1 LRLDQGPVEA
11 ISVQTRQVKG
21 GCQCRVIF
29 PHMRIHQFRNPVFL
43 LPFVLVFLL
52 LSTTSA
58 RATTRTVTSL
68 ADSGAGTLRDAIAA
82 SGDGDLI
89 NFSVTGVISLTSG
102 ALVISKSI
110 TIAGPGPTQLEVT
123 RGNSS
128 NFRIFYIW
136 GGPAT
141 TIAVFMSGIS
151 VTNGHTVVNSGE
163 TDGGLGG
170 GILNTNA
177 TLTLSNCIINNNTAV
192 SSISDSRGGGI
203 CSFSTSALTTLT
215 VDGCTF
221 SGNNANFGG
230 AISNL
235 KSLVLKNSTLSGNS
249 ADFGGGLNT
258 SRDTAAVSNCTFVNN
273 TATSQGG
280 GASNLNGTLTVS
292 NCTFDHN
299 TSNSSGGGISNEG
312 QGNNGVG
319 NATVNNC
326 TLSGNIAPSGGGIYN
341 TGTQAG
347 NAFVQLGNTI
357 LQTGSSGANLVNNG
371 SGTSITSQGYNL
383 SNDDGGG
390 FLVATGDQKNTNP
403 QLGPLQNNGGPTL
416 TRALLT
422 GSPAQDKGKNFNG
435 PSDQRG
441 FSRPVDIASI
451 PNANGGDGSDIGA
464 VEMDTLQ
471 TGPTFVVTTTSDHD
485 DGSCSVGDCT
495 LREAIN
501 VANSASG
508 ANTISFMNSVTGV
521 ITLQS
526 GLGTLTVTD
535 SVTITGP
542 GARVLSVSGNNA
554 RRVFTFNNGSS
565 AISGLTIRDGSSTD
579 AAGSGRN
586 AVGGGVFNGQNASL
600 TITDC
605 TLTANLAQGA
615 SNATASGAGGQGDGG
630 AISNSGTM
638 TVTNCTL
645 VSNNAF
651 GGMGAD
657 ASGAMGANL
666 HGGDGGAAL
675 GAAIFNDTNAVLTIS
690 NSTVVSNI
698 ATGGAAANGQFG
710 GNGGTATAGIY
721 NNGTMTVT
729 AGTLT
734 RNRATGGAA
743 GKGSNNFNGGSVGAG
758 RGGLTSANN
767 TSVVRDTISASNVGN
782 NSFSDAAGAFA
793 SQGYN
798 LIGAGD
804 ASSGFTSTGDQLGT
818 SSAPVAAQLSLSQ
831 NNGGNTDTCA
841 LSPNSPAVD
850 KGKAFGLAFDQRG
863 FPFQRVVGSAN
874 AQGGDGSD
882 IGAFEVQPTP
892 TPTPTPTATPTAT
905 PIGTPTA
912 TPGLVANVSTR
923 LPVGTGDNVLIEGFT
938 VQGPAGS
945 TKKIIVRA
953 IGPFLAGFGITD
965 ALANPTLE
973 IHDSNNNNAI
983 VATNDDWKITQF
995 GTLITA
1001 DQSAEIAASGFA
1013 PNNDLESAIIAN
1025 LPPSSYTAVV
1035 RGVGNSVGTGVV
1047 DAFDLSPA
1055 ASARL
1060 VNIATRGLI
1069 QPGDQLM
1076 IAGFIIQNGSVRA
1089 VIKAIGPSLAAFGI
1103 TNALADTTLQ
1113 IRTPNG
1119 AIVVENDDWK
1129 VASNGTS
1136 QQAEL
1141 EATGLQPTNDL
1152 EAAVLTTLPPGQYS
1166 ALVRGKPEST
1176 GTGVVQVYF
1185 LP

>member
-1 LRLDQGPVEA
+1 LLEIFRLNNPKSKSHFQPILKNSMHIRPLRYP
-11 ISVQTRQVKG
+11 R
-21 GCQCRVIF
+21 
-29 PHMRIHQFRNPVFL
+29 FL
-43 LPFVLVFLL
+43 LPLALMLLVLSV
-52 LSTTSA
+52 SSA

-163 TDGGLGG
+163 TGGGLGG

-192 SSISDSRGGGI
+192 SSNSDSRGGGI
-203 CSFSTSALTTLT
+203 SSFSTSALTTLT

-422 GSPAQDKGKNFNG
+422 GSPAQDKGKNFDG

-471 TGPTFVVTTTSDHD
+471 TGPTFLVTTTADHD

-501 VANSASG
+501 VSNSANGANSIAFASG
-508 ANTISFMNSVTGV
+508 VTGV

-526 GLGTLTVTD
+526 ALGALTVTD

-542 GARVLSVSGNNA
+542 GARLLSVSGNSA
-554 RRVFTFNNGSS
+554 LRVFYFNSGNN
-565 AISGLTIRDGSSTD
+565 AMSGLTIRDGNAT
-579 AAGSGRN
+579 ATAGSGVGT
-586 AVGGGVFNGQNASL
+586 AGGGIFNALGSTLALS
-600 TITDC
+600 DC
-605 TLTANLAQGA
+605 TLTANLVQGA
-615 SNATASGAGGQGDGG
+615 SNTTASGAGGHGYGG

-645 VSNNAF
+645 ASNNAV

-657 ASGAMGANL
+657 ASGAMGDSV

-675 GAAIFNDTNAVLTIS
+675 GAAIFNDTNAVLTIT

-698 ATGGAAANGQFG
+698 ATGGPAANGQFG
-710 GNGGTATAGIY
+710 GNGGSATAGIY
-721 NNGTMTVT
+721 NSGTMTVT

-743 GKGSNNFNGGSVGAG
+743 GRGSTNFNGGSAGAG

-804 ASSGFTSTGDQLGT
+804 ASSGFTTSNGDQVGT
-818 SSAPVAAQLSLSQ
+818 SSAPVAAQLSLPQ

-863 FPFQRVVGSAN
+863 FPFQRVVGVAN
-874 AQGGDGSD
+874 TPGGDGSD
-882 IGAFEVQPTP
+882 IGAFEIQPTP

-923 LPVGTGDNVLIEGFT
+923 LPVGTGDNVLIEGFS

-953 IGPFLAGFGITD
+953 IGPFLATCCGITD
-965 ALANPTLE
+965 ALTNPTLE
-973 IHDSNNNNAI
+973 IHDESKANAI
-983 VATNDDWKITQF
+983 VATNDDWKVTQF

-1025 LPPSSYTAVV
+1025 LPPGSYTAVV

-1103 TNALADTTLQ
+1103 TNALPDTTLQ
-1113 IRTPNG
+1113 LRDGNG

-1129 VASNGTS
+1129 IRSNGTS